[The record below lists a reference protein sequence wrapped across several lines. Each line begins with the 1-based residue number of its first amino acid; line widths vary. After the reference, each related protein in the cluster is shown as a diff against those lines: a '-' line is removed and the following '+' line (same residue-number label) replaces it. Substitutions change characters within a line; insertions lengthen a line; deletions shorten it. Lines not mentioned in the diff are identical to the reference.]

1 MVVIILQEAEP
12 KLLAVLA
19 SMQTDGAFGKGGAG
33 IYSSTYK
40 TTSGYG
46 GYGWYGGAG
55 GSEGNNEK
63 CGGGGGGSG
72 FLIGV
77 STTTYPSGYL
87 GDDTDLQ
94 ATIASA
100 ISEGT
105 LTQGGSEETTPKM
118 VLTIL
123 ARHKPPVRLV
133 NFHYYNGTQFVEA
146 EVYRYNG
153 TLFERVEPKIYTNS
167 QWQ

>member
-1 MVVIILQEAEP
+1 MVEPAHLQTITLVVLVVTAGTVVVAE
-12 KLLAVLA
+12 
-19 SMQTDGAFGKGGAG
+19 
-33 IYSSTYK
+33 
-40 TTSGYG
+40 YG
-46 GYGWYGGAG
+46 GYG
-55 GSEGNNEK
+55 NE
-63 CGGGGGGSG
+63 CSGGGGGSG
-72 FLIGV
+72 FIIGV

-87 GDDTDLQ
+87 GDNTNLQ

-123 ARHKPPVRLV
+123 ALPKSSTR
-133 NFHYYNGTQFVEA
+133 NIHYYNGTQFVEA

>member
-1 MVVIILQEAEP
+1 MVAHKQLGGITLDNYGGGESGSFA
-12 KLLAVLA
+12 LGG
-19 SMQTDGAFGKGGAG
+19 SGKKKNSSRSGGD
-33 IYSSTYK
+33 
-40 TTSGYG
+40 G
-46 GYGWYGGAG
+46 GYGWYGGG
-55 GSEGNNEK
+55 GGGVGNNYNSDSPVYA
-63 CGGGGGGSG
+63 GGGGSG
-72 FLIGV
+72 FIIGV

-87 GDDTDLQ
+87 GDNTDLQ

-105 LTQGGSEETTPKM
+105 LTQGGSTETTAKM
-118 VLTIL
+118 LLTIL
-123 ARHKPPVRLV
+123 DLPNSTR
-133 NFHYYNGTQFVEA
+133 NIHYYNGTQFVEA

>member
-1 MVVIILQEAEP
+1 MEPAHLQAITLVVLVVTAGTEEA
-12 KLLAVLA
+12 ADV
-19 SMQTDGAFGKGGAG
+19 
-33 IYSSTYK
+33 
-40 TTSGYG
+40 G
-46 GYGWYGGAG
+46 GYG
-55 GSEGNNEK
+55 NE
-63 CGGGGGGSG
+63 CSGGGGGSG
-72 FLIGV
+72 FIIGV

-87 GDDTDLQ
+87 GDNTNLQ

-105 LTQGGSEETTPKM
+105 LTQGGSTEATPKM

-123 ARHKPPVRLV
+123 ALPKSSTR

>member
-1 MVVIILQEAEP
+1 MDQKQLEDLKLLEDHTHQIQEHHMEILENLLQILKLHQIPIIILQIGGNGWY
-12 KLLAVLA
+12 
-19 SMQTDGAFGKGGAG
+19 SGAG
-33 IYSSTYK
+33 RIGFYHQTA
-40 TTSGYG
+40 
-46 GYGWYGGAG
+46 GAG
-55 GSEGNNEK
+55 GS
-63 CGGGGGGSG
+63 G
-72 FLIGV
+72 FIIGV

-87 GDDTDLQ
+87 GDDTNLQ

-105 LTQGGSEETTPKM
+105 LTQGGSTETKPKM

-123 ARHKPPVRLV
+123 SLPNSTR
-133 NFHYYNGTQFVEA
+133 NIHYYNGTQFVEA